1 MAIATYQDVRRLYIP
16 VEHAVI
22 MRVCKAIKD
31 IDCNRQR
38 FLKWQWTAV
47 TRTHHF
53 REVTPPD
60 EFHVDDHNAIDF
72 VYSVNGYQGWMS
84 QAI

>member
-1 MAIATYQDVRRLYIP
+1 MAITTNQDVRRLYIP
-16 VEHAVI
+16 VEHAVL
-22 MRVCKAIKD
+22 MGVRKAIKD
-31 IDCNRQR
+31 TDRNRQR
-38 FLKWQWTAV
+38 FLKWQRTAV

-72 VYSVNGYQGWMS
+72 VYSVNGYEGWMS
-84 QAI
+84 